1 MCNWVLWHHRIVLP
15 LAGDKH
21 QNLKRLRHLI
31 LWLTINDCLRSKDW
45 GRRTGS
51 TWPYKCYLT
60 TWPTRDWPVNL
71 DKSKFKSNTH
81 TGPRPTLDKC
91 GVLTCL
97 TNPCDQ
103 WLRPGQPSEAMAISY
118 LSTCMH
124 ASFMIIPHMGSSE
137 SLWSI
142 LISARLLDI
151 QERLYQR
158 DSRHRDK
165 RTDAP
170 SINAHIYAII
180 CHTSRRFNHKSQLEN
195 VTNLSRHTLSQST
208 RQDTLNSSKNLCK
221 SPLVSSSSLYKCGKT
236 KTCFTLSSQNYQLHR
251 SKNLQ
256 RYSFYIKE

>member
-1 MCNWVLWHHRIVLP
+1 MSH
-15 LAGDKH
+15 KS
-21 QNLKRLRHLI
+21 
-31 LWLTINDCLRSKDW
+31 LRSM
-45 GRRTGS
+45 T
-51 TWPYKCYLT
+51 
-60 TWPTRDWPVNL
+60 PTR
-71 DKSKFKSNTH
+71 T
-81 TGPRPTLDKC
+81 
-91 GVLTCL
+91 
-97 TNPCDQ
+97 
-103 WLRPGQPSEAMAISY
+103 AIWGNG
-118 LSTCMH
+118 H
-124 ASFMIIPHMGSSE
+124 IISVYMYACFLYDNPHMGSSE
-137 SLWSI
+137 SLWSS

-251 SKNLQ
+251 SKNLHV
-256 RYSFYIKE
+256 YF